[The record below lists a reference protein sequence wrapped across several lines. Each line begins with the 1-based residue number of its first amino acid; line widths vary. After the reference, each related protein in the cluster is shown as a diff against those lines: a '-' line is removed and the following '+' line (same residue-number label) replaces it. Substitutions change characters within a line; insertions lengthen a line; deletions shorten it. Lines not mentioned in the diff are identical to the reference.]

1 MSNNW
6 PMPLRFL
13 IVLVL
18 SLICLATP
26 ACAEYQ
32 TGLDA
37 AKRDDWATALRE
49 WRPLAEQ
56 GNAAAQNNLGMPHFR
71 GEAAAQGSV
80 DAQLTL
86 GVGYENSQGVP
97 QDFVQAHQWYNLA
110 AANGEK
116 CFLMRS
122 MSPSNPD

>member
-1 MSNNW
+1 MS
-6 PMPLRFL
+6 LRFP
-13 IVLVL
+13 IALVL
-18 SLICLATP
+18 SFLYRATP
-26 ACAEYQ
+26 VCAEYQ

-37 AKRDDWATALRE
+37 AKRGDWATALRE

-56 GNAAAQNNLGMPHFR
+56 GNARAQNNLGMLYFR
-71 GEAAAQGSV
+71 SEAGAQGSV
-80 DAQLTL
+80 DVQLTR
-86 GVGYENSQGVP
+86 GVGYKNSQGVP

-110 AANGEK
+110 VANGEK